1 MLRTFVVAGSGSSAG
16 FAARP
21 RSPCRWEDGGVR
33 VEGIDHLVL
42 TVRDI
47 DRTVAFYAALG
58 MERIDFGGGRVALAC
73 GDQKINLHLAG
84 HELSPA
90 AARPTPGSGDLCLR
104 LAGPLDDAL
113 ARLAEHGI
121 AVELGPVPRTGARG
135 PLRSVYVRDPD
146 GNLVELAK
154 PA

>member
-1 MLRTFVVAGSGSSAG
+1 
-16 FAARP
+16 
-21 RSPCRWEDGGVR
+21 VR
-33 VEGIDHLVL
+33 IEGIDHLVL
-42 TVRDI
+42 TVRDV
-47 DRTVAFYAALG
+47 DRTVAFYGDLG
-58 MERIDFGGGRVALAC
+58 LERIDFDGGRVALAC

-104 LAGPLDDAL
+104 LAGALDEAV
-113 ARLAEHGI
+113 ARLAERGI
-121 AVELGPVPRTGARG
+121 GVEVGPVPRTGARG

-146 GNLVELAK
+146 GNLVELSE